1 MAFIT
6 CNLYKGYVFII
17 VYWLAEMIRAIV
29 RIIFIRR
36 LKNRE
41 IYYNKENFIIENEL
55 LSLICLNLADL
66 LAGFLVLYTKVK
78 MKSLTFNKKNE
89 KKIKINKIK
98 PSLIYNE
105 LTKIKHKVYL
115 IILISVLDY
124 LARSLKFF
132 ASLTKKPRLK
142 SRQID
147 WMISF
152 DIITR
157 IFLCIIILKIKVQK
171 HHKLAIILCLIGFI
185 LLSISDIIS
194 IKMRN
199 MNFNDIIIYIII
211 IFPKSI
217 LFPLEDVVNKILLTN
232 DYLLPHSLIFRR
244 GVYQFGLF
252 FIIIPFL
259 YSKSL
264 ITFEYFNE
272 LKKIN
277 IIIYSIIFIFISFLR
292 NICLMNVIYI
302 FNIHYVSF
310 LLAII
315 IFDNTIRQFFEEDS
329 IYDFTQ
335 IKGIIYFIVDIIALL
350 IISLGT
356 LIFNEM
362 IVINAYGL
370 NEKTK
375 MGLLIEEQLENSNN
389 FESFYFAEEGE
400 EIINNNKKGNEKIK
414 TIIIGNNE
422 NIIDLDKENQEKNL
436 SF

>member
-1 MAFIT
+1 MALIT

-17 VYWLAEMIRAIV
+17 AYWLAEMIRAIV

-78 MKSLTFNKKNE
+78 MKSLIFKKSE
-89 KKIKINKIK
+89 KLTKINKIN

-115 IILISVLDY
+115 ILLISFLDY

-132 ASLTKKPRLK
+132 AFLTKKPGLK
-142 SRQID
+142 SRQMD

-185 LLSISDIIS
+185 LMSISDIIS

-199 MNFNDIIIYIII
+199 MKFNDIIIFILI

-217 LFPLEDVVNKILLTN
+217 LFPLEDLFNKILLTN

-244 GVYQFGLF
+244 GIYQFGLF

-272 LKKIN
+272 LKKFN
-277 IIIYSIIFIFISFLR
+277 IIIYSILFIFISFVR

-315 IFDNTIRQFFEEDS
+315 IFDNTIRQFFEEDN

-335 IKGIIYFIVDIIALL
+335 IKGIMYFIVDIIALL

-400 EIINNNKKGNEKIK
+400 EIININEKNNQTIN
-414 TIIIGNNE
+414 TIIISNNE
-422 NIIDLDKENQEKNL
+422 NIIDLNKENEVKDL

>member
-1 MAFIT
+1 MALIT

-17 VYWLAEMIRAIV
+17 AYWLAEMIRAIV

-78 MKSLTFNKKNE
+78 MKSLIFKKSE
-89 KKIKINKIK
+89 KLTKINKIN

-115 IILISVLDY
+115 ILLISFLDY

-132 ASLTKKPRLK
+132 AFLTKKPGLK
-142 SRQID
+142 SRQMD

-185 LLSISDIIS
+185 LMSISDIIS

-199 MNFNDIIIYIII
+199 MKFNDIIIFILI

-217 LFPLEDVVNKILLTN
+217 LFPLEDLFNKILLTN

-244 GVYQFGLF
+244 GIYQFVLF

-272 LKKIN
+272 LKKFN
-277 IIIYSIIFIFISFLR
+277 IIIYSILFIFISFVR

-315 IFDNTIRQFFEEDS
+315 IFDNTIRQFFEEDN

-335 IKGIIYFIVDIIALL
+335 IKGIMYFIVDIIALL

-400 EIINNNKKGNEKIK
+400 EIININEKNNQTNN
-414 TIIIGNNE
+414 TIIISNNE
-422 NIIDLDKENQEKNL
+422 NIIDLNKENEVKDL

>member
-1 MAFIT
+1 MALIT

-17 VYWLAEMIRAIV
+17 AYWLAEMIRAIV

-78 MKSLTFNKKNE
+78 MKSLIFKKSE
-89 KKIKINKIK
+89 KLTKINKIN

-115 IILISVLDY
+115 ILLISFLDY

-132 ASLTKKPRLK
+132 AFLTKKPGLK
-142 SRQID
+142 SRQMD

-185 LLSISDIIS
+185 LMSISDIIS

-199 MNFNDIIIYIII
+199 MKFNDIIIFILI

-217 LFPLEDVVNKILLTN
+217 LFPLEDLFNKILLTN

-244 GVYQFGLF
+244 GIYQFGLF

-272 LKKIN
+272 LKKFN
-277 IIIYSIIFIFISFLR
+277 IIIYSILFIFISFVR

-315 IFDNTIRQFFEEDS
+315 IFDNTIRQFFEEDN

-335 IKGIIYFIVDIIALL
+335 IKGIMYFIVDIIALL

-400 EIINNNKKGNEKIK
+400 EIININEKNNQTNN
-414 TIIIGNNE
+414 TIIISNNE
-422 NIIDLDKENQEKNL
+422 NIIDLNKENEVKDL

>member
-78 MKSLTFNKKNE
+78 MKSLIFKKSE
-89 KKIKINKIK
+89 KLTKINKIN

-115 IILISVLDY
+115 ILLISFLDY

>member
-1 MAFIT
+1 MALIT

-17 VYWLAEMIRAIV
+17 AYWLAEMIRAIV

-78 MKSLTFNKKNE
+78 MKSLIFKKSE
-89 KKIKINKIK
+89 KLTKINKIN

-115 IILISVLDY
+115 ILLISFLDY

-132 ASLTKKPRLK
+132 AFLTKKPGLK
-142 SRQID
+142 SRQMD

-185 LLSISDIIS
+185 LMSISDIIS

-199 MNFNDIIIYIII
+199 MKFNDIIIFILI

-217 LFPLEDVVNKILLTN
+217 LFPLEDLFNKILLTN

-244 GVYQFGLF
+244 GIYQFGLF

-272 LKKIN
+272 LKKFN
-277 IIIYSIIFIFISFLR
+277 IIIYSILFIFISFVR

-315 IFDNTIRQFFEEDS
+315 IFDNTIRQFFEEDN

-335 IKGIIYFIVDIIALL
+335 IKGIMFFIFDIIALL

-356 LIFNEM
+356 LVFNEM

-370 NEKTK
+370 NDKTK
-375 MGLLIEEQLENSNN
+375 EGLLIEEQLENVNN
-389 FESFYFAEEGE
+389 FESFYFAEEDE
-400 EIINNNKKGNEKIK
+400 EITNNSEKDNQTIK

-422 NIIDLDKENQEKNL
+422 NIIGIDKENDEKE
-436 SF
+436 F